1 MGKQIKCLGQKR
13 EGGLIYK
20 LFWLGWKLDCVTAL
34 FSWMKCL
41 QLSQMVFPINTIY
54 WERNV
59 GISFDHNTKCLV
71 YCEEYWLRIQ
81 LPLCCT
87 CTFQVKCL
95 FLCTF
100 TSSQDIFNKHH
111 IMMVI
116 YLKICLKFNGLIR
129 LSMMQSKLVKS
140 TCQHSNSVV
149 KAWLCNLHW
158 IWESCKT
165 TQNICHVEMNMKPR
179 KSKNNGRSS
188 LPWS

>member
-1 MGKQIKCLGQKR
+1 MFICVVEQFACNNACRIGSGWFWSLNPGTWQISTCIANMISCSNLKIISKELGKQIKCLEQKR

-20 LFWLGWKLDCVTAL
+20 LYWLGWKLDCVTAL
-34 FSWMKCL
+34 FSWMKCP

-100 TSSQDIFNKHH
+100 TSSQDIFNKH
-111 IMMVI
+111 II
-116 YLKICLKFNGLIR
+116 L
-129 LSMMQSKLVKS
+129 
-140 TCQHSNSVV
+140 
-149 KAWLCNLHW
+149 WW
-158 IWESCKT
+158 
-165 TQNICHVEMNMKPR
+165 
-179 KSKNNGRSS
+179 
-188 LPWS
+188 